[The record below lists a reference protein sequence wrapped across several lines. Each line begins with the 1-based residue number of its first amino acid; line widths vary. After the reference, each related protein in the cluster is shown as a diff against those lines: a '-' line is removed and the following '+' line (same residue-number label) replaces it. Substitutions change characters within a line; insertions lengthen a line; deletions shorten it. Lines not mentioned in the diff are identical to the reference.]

1 MKELS
6 DEEMQN
12 VDGGASFIEYLN
24 TTKWKH
30 NHYFYPTKSLVKQ
43 ADGIYTYDQTKG
55 QRTLLNNK
63 GKLRI
68 ILTVYKHIKFRK
80 NGKIHTMVYC
90 QLQNLGGGYINCNV
104 QRDGSI
110 EDKKGNTYFVL

>member
-6 DEEMQN
+6 DDEMQN
-12 VDGGASFIEYLN
+12 VDGGAGNTYYLN
-24 TTKWKH
+24 TTKWTH

-68 ILTVYKHIKFRK
+68 ILGQKYIKYRK
-80 NGKIHTMVYC
+80 NGRTHTMVYC
-90 QLQNLGGGYINCNV
+90 QLQNLGGGYINSNV
-104 QRDGSI
+104 EKDGVL
-110 EDKKGNTYFVL
+110 EDKSGKIWYWY